1 MKKILLIM
9 PKYFGYEKYICERL
23 EKRGFKVYLLYENL
37 DEISLLYR
45 FIYVYKN
52 DFKLRLIKHYYERK
66 YNRLPENIEVVLV
79 IRGET
84 ITEEII
90 GQLKSRYRNAKYIMY
105 QWDSTN
111 NNSNAVMVAK
121 YFDDVLTFD
130 PVDAKKYKWKYR
142 PLFYIPELCKST
154 HKTFDIAYICMLHS
168 ERVQILKKLKKICKE
183 NKFSLF
189 SYLYQKFPVYLKHKY
204 LQKESIY
211 KSIDRGDIK
220 SRALSLEQ
228 TYGIYKRAKVI
239 VDYASPR
246 QNGLTMRSIESLGT
260 NCKLITNNPN
270 IVNEPFYNKQNICL
284 YSFDSFAISNIFLNS
299 GYVQI
304 NEEQKKYY
312 SIDGWMDDL
321 LRCTR

>member
-23 EKRGFKVYLLYENL
+23 ENRGFKVYLIYENL
-37 DEISLLYR
+37 DEISLLFR
-45 FIYVYKN
+45 FIYVYKK
-52 DFKLRLIKHYYERK
+52 DSKLKLLKQYYARK
-66 YNRLPENIEVVLV
+66 FNRLPEDIEVVLV

-84 ITEEII
+84 IKEEII
-90 GQLKSRYRNAKYIMY
+90 GQLKNRYRNAKYIMY

-111 NNSNAVMVAK
+111 NNSNAVMIAK
-121 YFDDVLTFD
+121 YFDDILTFD

-142 PLFYIPELCKST
+142 PLFYIPELCRNN

-168 ERVQILKKLKKICKE
+168 ERAQILTKLKKICKE
-183 NKFSLF
+183 NKYFLF
-189 SYLYQKFPVYLKHKY
+189 SYLYQKLPVYLKHKY
-204 LQKESIY
+204 LQKERIY
-211 KSIDRGDIK
+211 MSIDRGDIK
-220 SRALSLEQ
+220 SRVLSLEQ
-228 TYGIYKRAKVI
+228 TYNIYMRAKVI

-260 NCKLITNNPN
+260 NCKLITNNHN

-284 YSFDSFAISNIFLNS
+284 YSSDSLTITDSFLNS
-299 GYVQI
+299 EYEQI
-304 NEEQKKYY
+304 SDEQKRYY

-321 LRCTR
+321 LECIR